1 MKKYLPR
8 EDCIELW
15 VLLAQT
21 REAMYK
27 ARKKELSRYSIS
39 PRQVAVLA
47 TIKAIG
53 DKATPAEISRR
64 LVRESHS
71 VGGILDRMEKQGLIR
86 RDKDLERRNLVRVS
100 ITEKG
105 QQVYSQV
112 ANKESICKI
121 WPPDAGLLAENIC
134 DVLSTPRTEN
144 LRRHVIEMDV
154 RTISE
159 RLLALYIDLVSRKR

>member
-39 PRQVAVLA
+39 PRQVAVIA

-71 VGGILDRMEKQGLIR
+71 VGTILDRMEKQGLIR
-86 RDKDLERRNLVRVS
+86 RDKDLERRNFVRVS

-121 WPPDAGLLAENIC
+121 VSA
-134 DVLSTPRTEN
+134 LSPRQRQQLMSCLEI
-144 LRRHVIEMDV
+144 LRS
-154 RTISE
+154 T
-159 RLLALYIDLVSRKR
+159 ALREIDKKGT

>member
-121 WPPDAGLLAENIC
+121 VSA
-134 DVLSTPRTEN
+134 LSPRQRQQLMSCLEILQSTA
-144 LRRHVIEMDV
+144 LRE
-154 RTISE
+154 
-159 RLLALYIDLVSRKR
+159 IDRKET